1 LPQQNVIR
9 RESQMLSGRRD
20 FLAGTA
26 GLAAIAGIEEE
37 R

>member
-1 LPQQNVIR
+1 
-9 RESQMLSGRRD
+9 MLSGRRD

-26 GLAAIAGIEEE
+26 GLAAIAGIKEE

>member
-1 LPQQNVIR
+1 LPQQTVIR

-26 GLAAIAGIEEE
+26 GLAAIAGIKEE